1 MVESEPI
8 TRTPGARTAGVG
20 GHIRPFVAS
29 DREALRALIEA
40 TNVFRAEEVDVA
52 VELMDAA
59 IGDPR
64 QRDYVLATY
73 VDEAE
78 AVRGYYCYGPT
89 PMTQSTFDLYWIAVD
104 PTLHGSGIGTLLL
117 THCEESIK
125 NSGGSLVVVET
136 SSLPKY
142 EATRR
147 FYRRHR
153 YDETACLR
161 GYYAPDDDLVI
172 FTKHL

>member
-1 MVESEPI
+1 
-8 TRTPGARTAGVG
+8 
-20 GHIRPFVAS
+20 
-29 DREALRALIEA
+29 LRALIEA
-40 TNVFRAEEVDVA
+40 TKVFRSEEVDVA

-59 IGDPR
+59 IDDPQ

-73 VDEAE
+73 VDETDN
-78 AVRGYYCYGPT
+78 VRGYYCYGPT
-89 PMTQSTFDLYWIAVD
+89 PMTQSTYDLYWIAVD
-104 PTLHGSGIGTLLL
+104 PASHGSGIGSALLA
-117 THCEESIK
+117 HCEQRIAAA
-125 NSGGSLVVVET
+125 GGSLIVVET

-142 EATRR
+142 DATRR

-153 YDETACLR
+153 YDETARLR

>member
-1 MVESEPI
+1 MSDVLTTPTHSI
-8 TRTPGARTAGVG
+8 TVAPTGR
-20 GHIRPFVAS
+20 IRPFVAS
-29 DREALRALIEA
+29 DRGPLRAVIEA
-40 TNVFRAEEVDVA
+40 TNVFRAEEVEVA

-59 IGDPR
+59 IDTPQ
-64 QRDYVLATY
+64 QRDYVLATH
-73 VDEAE
+73 VDETE
-78 AVRGYYCYGPT
+78 TVRGYYCYGPT

-104 PTLHGSGIGTLLL
+104 PTLHGNGIGSMLL

-125 NSGGSLVVVET
+125 NLGGSLVVVET

-147 FYRRHR
+147 FYHRHR
-153 YDETACLR
+153 YDETARLR

>member
-1 MVESEPI
+1 MSDVL
-8 TRTPGARTAGVG
+8 TTPRPSVTAVPT

-29 DREALRALIEA
+29 DREVLREVIEA
-40 TNVFRAEEVDVA
+40 TNVFRPEEVDVA

-59 IGDPR
+59 IDDPQ

-73 VDEAE
+73 VDETE
-78 AVRGYYCYGPT
+78 TVRGYYCYGPT

-104 PTLHGSGIGTLLL
+104 PALHGSGVGSTLLR
-117 THCEESIK
+117 HCEASIRGA
-125 NSGGSLVVVET
+125 GGSLVVVET

-142 EATRR
+142 DATRQ
-147 FYRRHR
+147 FYRGHR
-153 YDETACLR
+153 YDETARLR

>member
-1 MVESEPI
+1 MNHTDKQLASPAMRHP
-8 TRTPGARTAGVG
+8 TGR
-20 GHIRPFVAS
+20 IRPFIPT
-29 DREALRALIEA
+29 DREPLCAVIEA
-40 TNVFRAEEVDVA
+40 TNVFRPEEVEVA

-59 IGDPR
+59 IYDPE

-73 VDEAE
+73 VDEAGS
-78 AVRGYYCYGPT
+78 VRGYYCYGPT

-104 PTLHGSGIGTLLL
+104 PALHGSGIGSMLL
-117 THCEESIK
+117 THCEESMRS
-125 NSGGSLVVVET
+125 SGGSLVVVET

-153 YDETACLR
+153 YDETARLR